1 MGWVDF
7 RVNNKSKLLFW
18 IFIWMWSLTIFE
30 DIVNVMTEITP
41 DVTIEVQEE
50 EIKTPKQVDELN
62 QTTDSNLL

>member
-1 MGWVDF
+1 
-7 RVNNKSKLLFW
+7 
-18 IFIWMWSLTIFE
+18 
-30 DIVNVMTEITP
+30 MTEITP